1 MATKQNFDTLFTLE
15 LEHIARSPDF
25 AHKKPRLLLHACC
38 GPCSSAV
45 LERLADH
52 FDITIFYY
60 NPNIHPQTE
69 YIRRLEELALFLNR
83 RRAKQQKTESMD
95 ELFQTDIPDTAVE
108 LIRADYNIEDFFT
121 AVNIEEFPERASEPE
136 RGERCFACYRLR
148 MQKAAFYALENG
160 FDYFTTTLSISPHKD
175 SEKINAI
182 GAALEQELSA
192 VRASSPGVPN
202 PSNAPFGQNT
212 AVPRYLYADFKKQN
226 GYKRSL
232 EISAEYGL
240 YRQDYCGCIY
250 SKQNSEAHRAAQP
263 EPTAAI
269 TKTNTILSCDNTPA
283 NVSRETF

>member
-1 MATKQNFDTLFTLE
+1 VATKQNFDTLFTLE

-25 AHKKPRLLLHACC
+25 AHKKPHLLLHACC

-52 FDITIFYY
+52 FKITIFYY

-83 RRAKQQKTESMD
+83 RRAKQQKTESAD

-108 LIRADYNIEDFFT
+108 LICADDNIEDFFS
-121 AVNIEEFPERASEPE
+121 AVNIEGFPERASEPE

-148 MQKAAFYALENG
+148 MQKAALYALENG

-192 VRASSPGVPN
+192 VRALSPYAPNTPEASPDTSN
-202 PSNAPFGQNT
+202 PSNAPFGQNRT
-212 AVPRYLYADFKKQN
+212 APRYLYADFKKQN

-250 SKQNSEAHRAAQP
+250 SKQNSEAHRAMQQKQSP
-263 EPTAAI
+263 ILAAA
-269 TKTNTILSCDNTPA
+269 TH
-283 NVSRETF
+283 SR

>member
-15 LEHIARSPDF
+15 LEHIARSPNF

-83 RRAKQQKTESMD
+83 RRAKQQKTEEAD
-95 ELFQTDIPDTAVE
+95 ELFQTDIPDTAIE
-108 LIRADYNIEDFFT
+108 LIRADYNIEDFFS

-148 MQKAAFYALENG
+148 MQKAALYALENG

-175 SEKINAI
+175 SEKINTI

-192 VRASSPGVPN
+192 ARALSHDAPNLSEASPDTSN
-202 PSNAPFGQNT
+202 PPNAPFGQNT

-250 SKQNSEAHRAAQP
+250 SKQNSEAHRAAQQKQSP
-263 EPTAAI
+263 LLAESAH
-269 TKTNTILSCDNTPA
+269 
-283 NVSRETF
+283 SR

>member
-1 MATKQNFDTLFTLE
+1 MNQKQNYDKLFSLE
-15 LEHIARSPDF
+15 LERIARSSGF
-25 AHKKPRLLLHACC
+25 THKKPRLLLHACC

-52 FDITIFYY
+52 FKITIFYY
-60 NPNIHPQTE
+60 NPNIHPAAE
-69 YIRRLEELALFLNR
+69 YERRLEELAFFLNR
-83 RRAKQQKTESMD
+83 RQHKHRMETSD
-95 ELFQTDIPDTAVE
+95 SIVDLV
-108 LIRADYNIEDFFT
+108 RADYNIGDFFA
-121 AVNIEEFPERASEPE
+121 AVNIEEFPERAQETE

-148 MQKAAFYALENG
+148 MKKAALYALENG

-182 GAALEQELSA
+182 GAALEQELK
-192 VRASSPGVPN
+192 ASCASPHETLN
-202 PSNAPFGQNT
+202 TFEASLGQIS

-250 SKQNSEAHRAAQP
+250 SKQNSEAHRSAQQNRVGA
-263 EPTAAI
+263 EVF
-269 TKTNTILSCDNTPA
+269 S
-283 NVSRETF
+283 

>member
-1 MATKQNFDTLFTLE
+1 ME
-15 LEHIARSPDF
+15 LERIAQSGEF
-25 AHKKPRLLLHACC
+25 IYKKPRLLLHACC

-52 FDITIFYY
+52 FKITIFYY
-60 NPNIHPQTE
+60 NPNIHPAAE
-69 YIRRLEELALFLNR
+69 YERRLEELAFFLNR
-83 RRAKQQKTESMD
+83 RQDKHRTEASD
-95 ELFQTDIPDTAVE
+95 STIDLV
-108 LIRADYNIEDFFT
+108 RADYNIGDFFA
-121 AVNIEEFPERASEPE
+121 AVNIEEFPERAQEAE

-148 MQKAAFYALENG
+148 MKKAALYALENG

-182 GAALEQELSA
+182 GAALERELSEA
-192 VRASSPGVPN
+192 GLVSD
-202 PSNAPFGQNT
+202 APLRQKA

-250 SKQNSEAHRAAQP
+250 SKQNSETHRSAQQKQGPIPAAAAH
-263 EPTAAI
+263 
-269 TKTNTILSCDNTPA
+269 
-283 NVSRETF
+283 SR

>member
-1 MATKQNFDTLFTLE
+1 VATKQNFDTLFTLE

-25 AHKKPRLLLHACC
+25 AHKKPHLLLHACC

-52 FDITIFYY
+52 FKITIFYY

-69 YIRRLEELALFLNR
+69 YVRRLDELAFFLSR
-83 RRAKQQKTESMD
+83 RQNKQKTEGAD
-95 ELFQTDIPDTAVE
+95 TTDAANTAVE
-108 LIRADYNIEDFFT
+108 LVRADYNPGDFFS
-121 AVNIEEFPERASEPE
+121 AFNIEEFPERTTEPE

-148 MQKAAFYALENG
+148 MKKAALYALENG

-175 SEKINAI
+175 SKKINAI

-192 VRASSPGVPN
+192 ARALSPGVHN
-202 PSNAPFGQNT
+202 PPEASLNTSNPPNAPFGQNT

-250 SKQNSEAHRAAQP
+250 SKQNSEAHRAAQQKQSP
-263 EPTAAI
+263 MLAE
-269 TKTNTILSCDNTPA
+269 S
-283 NVSRETF
+283 VHSR

>member
-15 LEHIARSPDF
+15 LEHIARSPNF

-83 RRAKQQKTESMD
+83 RRAKQQKTEEAD
-95 ELFQTDIPDTAVE
+95 ELFQTDIPDTAIE
-108 LIRADYNIEDFFT
+108 LIRADYNIEDFFS
-121 AVNIEEFPERASEPE
+121 AVNIEEFPERASE
-136 RGERCFACYRLR
+136 RCLACYRLR
-148 MQKAAFYALENG
+148 MQKAALYALETG

-175 SEKINAI
+175 SEKINTI

-192 VRASSPGVPN
+192 ARALSHDAPNLSEASPDTSN
-202 PSNAPFGQNT
+202 PPNAPFGQNT

-250 SKQNSEAHRAAQP
+250 SKQNSETHRAMQQKQSP
-263 EPTAAI
+263 LLAA
-269 TKTNTILSCDNTPA
+269 A
-283 NVSRETF
+283 AHSR

>member
-15 LEHIARSPDF
+15 LEHIACSPDF

-52 FDITIFYY
+52 FKITIFYY

-69 YIRRLEELALFLNR
+69 YVRRLDELAFFLNR
-83 RRAKQQKTESMD
+83 RQNKQKTEGAD
-95 ELFQTDIPDTAVE
+95 ELFQTDIPDTAIE
-108 LIRADYNIEDFFT
+108 LVRADYNPGDFFA
-121 AVNIEEFPERASEPE
+121 AVNIEEFPDRAQESE

-148 MQKAAFYALENG
+148 MKKAALYAFENG

-192 VRASSPGVPN
+192 ARASSPEASPDTSN
-202 PSNAPFGQNT
+202 PSNAPFGQNR
-212 AVPRYLYADFKKQN
+212 AAPRYLYADFKKQN

-250 SKQNSEAHRAAQP
+250 SKQNSEAHRAMQQKQSP
-263 EPTAAI
+263 ILAAA
-269 TKTNTILSCDNTPA
+269 TH
-283 NVSRETF
+283 SR

>member
-15 LEHIARSPDF
+15 LEHIACSPDF

-52 FDITIFYY
+52 FKITIFYY

-69 YIRRLEELALFLNR
+69 YVRRLDELAFFLNR
-83 RRAKQQKTESMD
+83 RQNKQKTEGAD
-95 ELFQTDIPDTAVE
+95 ELFQTDIPDTAIE
-108 LIRADYNIEDFFT
+108 LVRADYNPGDFFA
-121 AVNIEEFPERASEPE
+121 AVNIEEFPDRTTEPE

-148 MQKAAFYALENG
+148 MKKAALYAFENG

-192 VRASSPGVPN
+192 ARASSPDAPNTPEASPDTSN
-202 PSNAPFGQNT
+202 PSNAPFGQNR
-212 AVPRYLYADFKKQN
+212 AAPRYLYADFKKQN

-250 SKQNSEAHRAAQP
+250 SKQNSEAHRAVQQKQSP
-263 EPTAAI
+263 ILAA
-269 TKTNTILSCDNTPA
+269 A
-283 NVSRETF
+283 AHSR